1 MVPPIPVRQ
10 RRLVS
15 LSTIV
20 FAAALV
26 MPATVAAQSDDTT
39 SAVGGDEVAAAS
51 DVVVVGQVQGDSRQ
65 KRAAGPKARCQSFEN
80 RVTYK
85 RGGAPGKGVVKRD
98 FGAGNGDRGELVF
111 SDAATGIGLFWTSDP
126 SYVSVHVAGL
136 AGDPSAAELAGL
148 LFEAAPGSMPRRAL
162 LGHLNELAAA
172 SDVTQEQLFSA
183 FDEMARAADG
193 GCLWTTRFAPRKADR
208 GQLAPFWE
216 AMIGVPLVEPATNDD
231 GRFRVEVTWQ
241 DPVGAEGAIAQSFDA
256 ITSTDETAG
265 HFFDVDGT
273 DLFVKLLDAC
283 ADNDHFWVFAGST
296 TVVDFDLTVTDT
308 ASGQT
313 RTYSGPLVTEQAAT
327 DTMAFATCP

>member
-1 MVPPIPVRQ
+1 MAPPIAVRQ
-10 RRLVS
+10 RRLLS

-26 MPATVAAQSDDTT
+26 MPATVGAQSDDTN
-39 SAVGGDEVAAAS
+39 SALGDDEVAAAS
-51 DVVVVGQVQGDSRQ
+51 DVVAKQVQGDSRQ
-65 KRAAGPKARCQSFEN
+65 KRAAGPKARCRSFEN

-111 SDAATGIGLFWTSDP
+111 SDAATGTGLFWTSDP
-126 SYVSVHVAGL
+126 SYVSVHL
-136 AGDPSAAELAGL
+136 AAPVGDPSAAELAGL

-162 LGHLNELAAA
+162 LGQLTELAAA
-172 SDVTQEQLFSA
+172 TDVTQEQLFTA

-216 AMIGVPLVEPATNDD
+216 AMIGVPLAEPATNGD

-241 DPVGAEGAIAQSFDA
+241 DPDGAGRASAQSFDA
-256 ITSTDETAG
+256 ITSTDETPG
-265 HFFDVDGT
+265 YFFDVDDA
-273 DLFVKLLDAC
+273 DLLVKLLDAC

-296 TVVDFDLTVTDT
+296 TGVAFDLTVTDT
-308 ASGQT
+308 VSGQAK
-313 RTYSGPLVTEQAAT
+313 TYSSPLATEPTIT
-327 DTMAFATCP
+327 DTMAFETCP